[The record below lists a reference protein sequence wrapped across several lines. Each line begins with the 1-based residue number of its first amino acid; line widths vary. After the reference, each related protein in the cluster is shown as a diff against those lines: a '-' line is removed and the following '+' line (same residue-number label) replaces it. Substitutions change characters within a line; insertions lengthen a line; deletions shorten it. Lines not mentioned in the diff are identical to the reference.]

1 MKGGKQKVRID
12 LKVSVGG
19 VPIDFSVDVPKEPTT
34 PRRMLPVFRS
44 VCGSIVRTAVSQA
57 SDSGREVSCKAGC
70 AACCRHLVPV
80 SAAESAIL
88 REIIQDMPA
97 DKREVIKQ
105 RFSEVIRRLDE
116 AGLLERLNFDV
127 APTGTD
133 YHDLAI
139 EYLSLDIAC
148 PFLEDEA
155 CTIYSER
162 PLVCREYMVVSEPEN
177 CLRKNGKPVEAIAL
191 PLAASKALFGL
202 EKEANGNDWT
212 TLALAL
218 NQAESEPRPSQG
230 TAIATQFFN
239 KLTGNDITK
248 AMR

>member
-19 VPIDFSVDVPKEPTT
+19 VPIDFSVDVPKGPTT

-57 SDSGREVSCKAGC
+57 SDSGREVSCRAAC

-80 SAAESAIL
+80 SAAESAML
-88 REIIQDMPA
+88 QEIIQDMPA
-97 DKREVIKQ
+97 DEREIIKQ
-105 RFSEVIRRLDE
+105 RFSQAIRKLDE
-116 AGLLERLNFDV
+116 SGILEQLNFEV
-127 APTGTD
+127 APTGAE
-133 YHDLAI
+133 YHELAI
-139 EYLSLDIAC
+139 KYLSLDIAC

-191 PLAASKALFGL
+191 PLVASKALFGL
-202 EKEANGNDWT
+202 EKEANGKDWIA
-212 TLALAL
+212 LPLAL
-218 NQAESEPRPSQG
+218 NQAESEPRLSPG

-239 KLTGNDITK
+239 KLTRSDITK
-248 AMR
+248 AAR